1 MDKIK
6 GLRYKRTLFI
16 SLGGAGAQTL
26 RRLKKKI
33 IATNGKKP
41 DQVEFLLIDT
51 NATELANYRDFDSSE
66 KICISVREPYLRY
79 EHDKK
84 KGFVTHEF
92 IPKNN
97 VHSLLALER
106 GAGQIRSNGH
116 FAVIE
121 NQYSD
126 RLIRVFREKADK
138 VKSVDVAG
146 DKLEK
151 DPKIEIRL
159 VFSLAGGTGSGTFLP
174 ISVLLRAAVKNSE
187 LTAYMYSATLFEKF
201 VENSAK
207 YSVMQNAYAALC
219 ELDYMMHIG
228 MEGYKTLQ
236 FNFGPHENQHIEAS
250 NRPFDEVYYIDKR
263 TNLPTSDS
271 VEFVYNEK
279 KRLQDN
285 TSEIMHIAATN
296 IITAHQGT
304 VDNVRQKIQEGQFNV
319 GDKYAWVSGVGIAKL
334 QLNKESSGNLVVMD
348 AALKAIEARLGKKV
362 DSDDVQ
368 AVFNKFNG
376 FEHCSREE
384 IRFDESGGAED
395 GDPIL
400 TQFVDE
406 RSIRKHCTEILN
418 DPNRK
423 DAQTSL
429 DEFNVHLDDVI
440 EGSIKSEAK
449 IHDLTRK
456 FGEKLDDLLSKLLVS
471 GQYREVLR
479 DYIGEQYDEK
489 CEKETPQYLS
499 LQFIVA
505 VLGKIASLLKL
516 SKTTLEKEIVKWE
529 KQAQVEQNE
538 INIIFE
544 GLKLNKNEPK
554 TFLQK
559 LSSIVGGTN
568 ENETKNTGYNVLVN
582 RVRPYQVEGLV
593 CLLLKERTEK
603 AKQVFV
609 NAQDILENRQ
619 KFLTVIIDILK
630 SAKKHGV
637 KFVPECENNASDKS
651 EDGDNND
658 IKKLEQNR
666 VSNAKPL
673 TNIVEIPALDLKDGF
688 CLEYKHLKELKEL
701 DREIKNK
708 DDLARFSNICNFIQ
722 KKERSLDDYLID
734 SLAEIDKLSKDRH
747 IKVERT
753 ECQKKIDKLIEL
765 STSTMQVD
773 YHGYG
778 GKVKIDPFWYI
789 MTNCP
794 EENEGEKELNPKK
807 SVGALLKELIE
818 QNTLDA
824 KINLVHVPGW
834 DDRAVVYR
842 VDSAI
847 PAYFVDGVCVGQGGY
862 TLEGCYEE
870 LKKMQRTYTP
880 FSHKL
885 FQEELENK
893 LHVLKPLEDATEEDA
908 LEHWVNFNL
917 LGLIQFESTKG
928 TTGIY
933 KIDSE
938 RLGEVLSKDL
948 TDLRKVLILGETRA
962 SAFNTFMRYCKTLV
976 EENPNVPRIDGLT
989 YSEAINPLEH
999 ESIEAYEKMF
1009 VMSGEDY
1016 LDEIFGED
1024 TLLWRG
1030 QPISWKDYCTHL
1042 EQNDVEYK
1050 QLKNE
1055 IKYMEERKKRYE

>member
-1 MDKIK
+1 MDKIE

-41 DQVEFLLIDT
+41 DQIEFLLIDT

-66 KICISVREPYLRY
+66 KVCISVREPYLRY

-84 KGFVTHEF
+84 NNLVTHEF
-92 IPKNN
+92 IPQNN

-174 ISVLLRAAVKNSE
+174 ISVLLRAAVTNSE

-228 MEGYKTLQ
+228 MEGYKTVQ
-236 FNFGPHENQHIEAS
+236 FNFGPHENQHIVAS

-263 TNLPTSDS
+263 TNLPTSYS

-304 VDNVRQKIQEGQFNV
+304 VDNVRQKIQEGQFNI

-334 QLNKESSGNLVVMD
+334 QLNKDSSGNLVVMD
-348 AALKAIEARLGKKV
+348 AALRAIKARLDLEEI
-362 DSDDVQ
+362 DSKEVQ
-368 AVFNKFNG
+368 AVANKFNDIG
-376 FEHCSREE
+376 
-384 IRFDESGGAED
+384 IRFDESKGNAD

-400 TQFVDE
+400 TRFVREDVIRTYCGRLLDKMHDAKKCHPKY
-406 RSIRKHCTEILN
+406 RSYDFK
-418 DPNRK
+418 K
-423 DAQTSL
+423 
-429 DEFNVHLDDVI
+429 HLDDVI
-440 EGSIKSEAK
+440 DGTKKAGDMKKELCKTFENQLDELIECLLKPG
-449 IHDLTRK
+449 HNRDLLGEYL
-456 FGEKLDDLLSKLLVS
+456 GEKPDCQGEKRASKDLSLKFVF
-471 GQYREVLR
+471 EVL
-479 DYIGEQYDEK
+479 DQIKKMLSDSEEQLKDE
-489 CEKETPQYLS
+489 
-499 LQFIVA
+499 IND
-505 VLGKIASLLKL
+505 
-516 SKTTLEKEIVKWE
+516 WE
-529 KQAQVEQNE
+529 KNEQDENIEIENKCDQANAPVPPNA
-538 INIIFE
+538 NA
-544 GLKLNKNEPK
+544 GGGGVNTLA
-554 TFLQK
+554 
-559 LSSIVGGTN
+559 SIVRPHQ
-568 ENETKNTGYNVLVN
+568 ENALKYM
-582 RVRPYQVEGLV
+582 
-593 CLLLKERTEK
+593 LLKERAEAAKGVFTDAISFLKEK
-603 AKQVFV
+603 EDFLHNVKG
-609 NAQDILENRQ
+609 ILTDARSYGIEVVPKDDNSTGG
-619 KFLTVIIDILK
+619 KDGKNEK
-630 SAKKHGV
+630 S
-637 KFVPECENNASDKS
+637 D
-651 EDGDNND
+651 
-658 IKKLEQNR
+658 QNR
-666 VSNAKPL
+666 KLKEREQDRVSKAKPL
-673 TNIVEIPALDLKDGF
+673 TNIVEVPALDLKGGF
-688 CLEYKHLKELKEL
+688 SLEYKHLKELYNSSLYVHSKL
-701 DREIKNK
+701 PNNQAKFTK
-708 DDLARFSNICNFIQ
+708 ICEFIQ
-722 KKERSLDDYLID
+722 KKERSLNEYLTD
-734 SLAEIDKLSKDRH
+734 GLKEIDELGKDQH

-778 GKVKIDPFWYI
+778 GQVKIDPFWYI
-789 MTNCP
+789 MTDCP

-847 PAYFVDGVCVGQGGY
+847 PAYFVEGVCVGQGGY

-870 LKKMQRTYTP
+870 LKKTQRTYTP

-893 LHVLKPLEDATEEDA
+893 LHVLKPHEDANEGEA

-928 TTGIY
+928 TTGTY

-938 RLGEVLSKDL
+938 RLGEVRTNEL

-976 EENPNVPRIDGLT
+976 EENPNVPRLNGFT

-999 ESIEAYEKMF
+999 DSLEAYEKMF

-1030 QPISWKDYCTHL
+1030 ETISWKDYCTHL
-1042 EQNDVEYK
+1042 DQNDVEYK
-1050 QLKNE
+1050 LLKNE

>member
-66 KICISVREPYLRY
+66 KVCISVREPYLRY

-84 KGFVTHEF
+84 NNLATHEF
-92 IPKNN
+92 IPQNN

-207 YSVMQNAYAALC
+207 YSVMQNAYVALC

-228 MEGYKTLQ
+228 MEGYKTVQ
-236 FNFGPHENQHIEAS
+236 FNFGPHENQHIVAS

-304 VDNVRQKIQEGQFNV
+304 VDNVRQKIQEGQFNI

-334 QLNKESSGNLVVMD
+334 QLNKDSSGNLVVMD
-348 AALKAIEARLGKKV
+348 AALKAIKARLGEREERV

-376 FEHCSREE
+376 FEYYSREE
-384 IRFDESGGAED
+384 IRFDESRGAED

-400 TQFVDE
+400 TQFVEVSTICDGC
-406 RSIRKHCTEILN
+406 KEIIN
-418 DPNRK
+418 DPKKK
-423 DAQTSL
+423 DPQTRP
-429 DEFNVHLDDVI
+429 DQFNVHLDDVI
-440 EGSIKSEAK
+440 KGSTKSEAIIK
-449 IHDLTRK
+449 DLTRK

-471 GQYREVLR
+471 GHYREVLR
-479 DYIGEQYDEK
+479 GYIGEQYDEK
-489 CEKETPQYLS
+489 SEKETPQYLS
-499 LQFIVA
+499 LYFIVE
-505 VLGKIASLLKL
+505 VLKKIGGLLRLSETTLTREIEQWEEKANAEQTKQNDIL
-516 SKTTLEKEIVKWE
+516 QNSKTGGGGG
-529 KQAQVEQNE
+529 
-538 INIIFE
+538 NILF
-544 GLKLNKNEPK
+544 NVVWPH
-554 TFLQK
+554 QK
-559 LSSIVGGTN
+559 
-568 ENETKNTGYNVLVN
+568 
-582 RVRPYQVEGLV
+582 EGLV
-593 CLLLKERTEK
+593 CLLLKERAEK
-603 AKQVFV
+603 AKDVFSK
-609 NAQDILENRQ
+609 AQDILDVRIE
-619 KFLTVIIDILK
+619 FLTDMINILQ
-630 SAKKHGV
+630 SAKKHGAKSV
-637 KFVPECENNASDKS
+637 SGCENNAS
-651 EDGDNND
+651 DGDNND

-688 CLEYKHLKELKEL
+688 CLEYKHLKELKKL
-701 DREIKNK
+701 DKEIKNK
-708 DDLARFSNICNFIQ
+708 DDFARFSNICNFIQ
-722 KKERSLDDYLID
+722 GKRRLLDEYLIE
-734 SLAEIDKLSKDRH
+734 SLNEIDKLSKDQH

-778 GKVKIDPFWYI
+778 GQVKIDPFWYI
-789 MTNCP
+789 MTSCP

-870 LKKMQRTYTP
+870 LKKTQRTYTP

-885 FQEELENK
+885 FQEELENN
-893 LHVLKPLEDATEEDA
+893 LHVLKPHEDANEGEA

-928 TTGIY
+928 TTGTY

-938 RLGEVLSKDL
+938 RLGEVQTNEL

-976 EENPNVPRIDGLT
+976 EENPNVPRLNGFT

-999 ESIEAYEKMF
+999 DSLEAYEKMF

-1030 QPISWKDYCTHL
+1030 EKISWKDYCTHL
-1042 EQNDVEYK
+1042 DQNDVEHK
-1050 QLKNE
+1050 LLKNE